1 MVHYAHGDKE
11 EDVGEGYQETFKGVH
26 NHRHANS
33 HGHGY
38 HSINKHDYND
48 NNLTHQVY
56 VDYKI
61 QYTKK
66 LSNHWKQL

>member
-11 EDVGEGYQETFKGVH
+11 EDVGEGYRETFKGVH

-38 HSINKHDYND
+38 HSINKHDYNN